1 MMPPKP
7 SKVPPLTPLDI
18 ALERL
23 ELCAYVVQELH
34 MELEEPSD
42 AEHKAD
48 LLLASENL
56 AYEVIDLLNTAKL
69 YAWGPDKE
77 DEEEYRD

>member
-1 MMPPKP
+1 MMPPNP
-7 SKVPPLTPLDI
+7 SKGPRLTPLDAAI
-18 ALERL
+18 ERL
-23 ELCAYVVQELH
+23 SLCTYVVQELH
-34 MELEEPSD
+34 LELEEPSD
-42 AEHKAD
+42 PEHKAD

-77 DEEEYRD
+77 DEED